1 MNLILLASAPVV
13 IILVYVYIRD
23 KYDKEPF
30 GLLLKTLLAGALTTI
45 PILLVGTWL
54 SKFLVYFAGLQAAAY
69 NAFIVAALNEEFFK
83 FVALFVLIWRHKDF
97 DEKFDGIVYAVFVS
111 LGFAWVENIMYV
123 LQYGHEVAYS
133 RAVTAVPMHAILGV
147 TMGYYFSM
155 AKFFEK
161 RRAINFFFALFI
173 PVLLHGVYNFILM
186 SQHEMYLLIFIP
198 FLFYLWRSGF
208 KKMKELSD
216 DYPYKFK

>member
-23 KYDKEPF
+23 KYDKEPL

-54 SKFLVYFAGLQAAAY
+54 SKFLVYFTGLQVAAY
-69 NAFIVAALNEEFFK
+69 NAFIVAAFNEELFK
-83 FVALFVLIWRHKDF
+83 FAALFFLIWRHKEF

-123 LQYGHEVAYS
+123 LQYGQEVAYS

-161 RRAINFFFALFI
+161 RRTINFLSALFM
-173 PVLLHGVYNFILM
+173 PVLLHGIYDFILM

-208 KKMKELSD
+208 KKMKELSN
-216 DYPYKFK
+216 DYPYKLK

>member
-1 MNLILLASAPVV
+1 MNLILLAAAPVA
-13 IILVYVYIRD
+13 IILMYVYIRD
-23 KYDKEPF
+23 KYEKEPL

-45 PILLVGTWL
+45 PIMLVGSWL
-54 SKFLVYFAGLQAAAY
+54 ANFNVYFSGLQLAAY
-69 NAFIVAALNEEFFK
+69 DAFFVAAVNEEFFK
-83 FVALFVLIWRHKDF
+83 FAALVYLIWRHKEF
-97 DEKFDGIVYAVFVS
+97 NEKFDGIVYAVFVS
-111 LGFAWVENIMYV
+111 LGFALVENIMYV
-123 LQYGHEVAYS
+123 FQYGQEVAYT
-133 RAVTAVPMHAILGV
+133 RAITAVPVHAIFGV

-161 RRAINFFFALFI
+161 RRTINFITALLM
-173 PVLLHGVYNFILM
+173 PVLLHGIYDFILM

-216 DYPYKFK
+216 DYPYKLK

>member
-1 MNLILLASAPVV
+1 LASAPVV

-23 KYDKEPF
+23 KYDKEPL

-54 SKFLVYFAGLQAAAY
+54 SKYLVYITGLQAAAY

-83 FVALFVLIWRHKDF
+83 FAALFFLIWRHKEF

-123 LQYGHEVAYS
+123 LQYGQEVAYS
-133 RAVTAVPMHAILGV
+133 RAITAVPMHAILGV

-161 RRAINFFFALFI
+161 RRTINFLSALFM
-173 PVLLHGVYNFILM
+173 PVLLHGIYDFILM
-186 SQHEMYLLIFIP
+186 SQQEMYLLIFIP

-208 KKMKELSD
+208 KKMKALSN
-216 DYPYKFK
+216 DYPYKFKIV

>member
-23 KYDKEPF
+23 KYEKEPL

-45 PILLVGTWL
+45 PIMLVGTWL
-54 SKFLVYFAGLQAAAY
+54 AKYLVYFTGLQSAAY
-69 NAFIVAALNEEFFK
+69 NAFVVAALNEEFFK
-83 FVALFVLIWRHKDF
+83 FAALYYIIWRHKEF
-97 DEKFDGIVYAVFVS
+97 NEKFDGIVYAVFVS
-111 LGFAWVENIMYV
+111 LGFALVENIMYV
-123 LQYGHEVAYS
+123 FQYGQEVAYT
-133 RAVTAVPMHAILGV
+133 RAITAVPVHAILGV
-147 TMGYYFSM
+147 TMGYYFSL

-161 RRAINFFFALFI
+161 RRTINFLTALLM
-173 PVLLHGVYNFILM
+173 PVLLHGIYDFILM

-216 DYPYKFK
+216 NSLFKFK

>member
-1 MNLILLASAPVV
+1 MNVILLASAPVV
-13 IILVYVYIRD
+13 IILLYVYIRD
-23 KYDKEPF
+23 KYEKEPF

-54 SKFLVYFAGLQAAAY
+54 SKFLIYFTGLQAAAY
-69 NAFIVAALNEEFFK
+69 KAFIVAALNEEFFK
-83 FVALFVLIWRHKDF
+83 FAALVFLIWRHKAF

-123 LQYGHEVAYS
+123 LQYGQDVAYS
-133 RAVTAVPMHAILGV
+133 RAITAVPMHAILGV

-161 RRAINFFFALFI
+161 RKVTNFITALLM
-173 PVLLHGVYNFILM
+173 PVLLHGIYNFILM
-186 SQHEMYLLIFIP
+186 SQHEMYLLIFLP
-198 FLFYLWRSGF
+198 FLFYLIWSGF
-208 KKMKELSD
+208 KKMKALSD
-216 DYPYKFK
+216 DYPYRFK

>member
-1 MNLILLASAPVV
+1 MNLILWASAPVV

-23 KYDKEPF
+23 KYDKEPL

-54 SKFLVYFAGLQAAAY
+54 SKYLVLFTGLQAAAY

-83 FVALFVLIWRHKDF
+83 FAALFFLIWRHKAF

-123 LQYGHEVAYS
+123 LQYGQEVAYS
-133 RAVTAVPMHAILGV
+133 RAITAVPMHAILGV

-161 RRAINFFFALFI
+161 RRTINFLSALFI
-173 PVLLHGVYNFILM
+173 PVLLHGIYDFILM

-198 FLFYLWRSGF
+198 FLIYLWRSGF
-208 KKMKELSD
+208 KKMKELSN